1 MNLMLANISQLFVPF
16 KGNDNCDEDRAADRD
31 IVDGVKELGKQNCV
45 ELAAFGEWP
54 AEDPGKTVVKD
65 TEYQEDVIE
74 AGKSYEEVV
83 EGVLHV
89 LRGQDVDRESVAEK
103 PKDSKGDLEEIILE
117 AVSKLRHVTRVKSLV
132 R

>member
-1 MNLMLANISQLFVPF
+1 M
-16 KGNDNCDEDRAADRD
+16 EDSS
-31 IVDGVKELGKQNCV
+31 E
-45 ELAAFGEWP
+45 
-54 AEDPGKTVVKD
+54 TVVKD
-65 TEYQEDVIE
+65 AEYQEDVVE